1 MSKPRKSTEPE
12 PEPDTV
18 LDAVPAEP
26 EPTEPEPTEP
36 TEPAAPAEFIVP
48 EYGVSMEEI
57 SRRQRPADPNPL
69 N

>member
-1 MSKPRKSTEPE
+1 MSKPRKSTDSEPE

-18 LDAVPAEP
+18 LDAAAVAANVASTLRAAEV
-26 EPTEPEPTEP
+26 
-36 TEPAAPAEFIVP
+36 IVP

-57 SRRQRPADPNPL
+57 SRRQRPADLNPL